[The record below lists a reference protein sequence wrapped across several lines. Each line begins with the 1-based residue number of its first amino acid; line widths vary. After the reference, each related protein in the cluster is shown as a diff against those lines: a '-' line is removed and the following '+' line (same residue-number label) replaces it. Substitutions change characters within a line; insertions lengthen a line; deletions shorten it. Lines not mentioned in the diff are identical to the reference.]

1 MSKIGSKEKIRRF
14 LLANIGRVIESNE
27 LQAAAD
33 GAVQYSRRLREL
45 RDEEGWPILS
55 HNDSSELKPGQYM
68 LRHKPNQKEM
78 PNFARSVSARLRAE
92 VLDRNGFTCQ
102 MCGLTPGEIDPATG
116 RPVRLHIGH
125 IKDKSLG
132 GADELSNLR
141 TLCSTCNQG
150 AKNIT
155 SEKPSAIWLLSQV
168 RRAGRDEQ
176 KVIYE
181 WLKTKFS
188 EQ

>member
-1 MSKIGSKEKIRRF
+1 MGKVGSKEKIRRF
-14 LLANIGRVIESNE
+14 LLANIGRVIESHE

-68 LRHKPNQKEM
+68 LKHKPDHKER
-78 PNFARSVSARLRAE
+78 PQFARTISTKLRAE

-102 MCGLTPGEIDPATG
+102 MCGLTPGETDPATG

-132 GADELSNLR
+132 GEDELSNLR
-141 TLCSTCNQG
+141 ALCSTCNQG

-155 SEKPSAIWLLSQV
+155 AEKPSSIWLLSQV

-176 KVIYE
+176 ETVYE

-188 EQ
+188 GQ